1 MHGIAYFDRFEGI
14 IPETFVSKSDVD
26 SVKQC
31 LELAKKRLMT
41 NDVKRENVVAIKFEY
56 DPNATEKLHETFET
70 LGSDPVSKI
79 AHMMN

>member
-14 IPETFVSKSDVD
+14 IPETFVSKSDPD
-26 SVKQC
+26 SIKQC

-41 NDVKRENVVAIKFEY
+41 NDVKKESVVAIKFAY
-56 DPNATEKLHETFET
+56 DPNGTEKLHETFET
-70 LGSDPVSKI
+70 LGPDPVSKI

>member
-1 MHGIAYFDRFEGI
+1 MHGIAYFDEFEGI
-14 IPETFVSKSDVD
+14 IPETFVSKSDAN

-41 NDVKRENVVAIKFEY
+41 NNVKRESVVAIKFEY